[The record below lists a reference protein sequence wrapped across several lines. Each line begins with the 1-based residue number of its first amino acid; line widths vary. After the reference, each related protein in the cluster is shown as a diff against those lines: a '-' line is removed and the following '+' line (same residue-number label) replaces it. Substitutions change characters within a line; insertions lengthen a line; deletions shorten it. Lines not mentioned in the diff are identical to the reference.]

1 MLFGFLRLCI
11 AAVAS
16 AHLVCGVTVCTF
28 RSAYATECT
37 GCIFIAGF
45 ITGKIIILV
54 HNASSYP
61 ICK

>member
-1 MLFGFLRLCI
+1 MLFGVLRFCI
-11 AAVAS
+11 ATGAS
-16 AHLVCGVTVCTF
+16 AHLVCGVTVCTS
-28 RSAYATECT
+28 RSAYSTECT

-45 ITGKIIILV
+45 VTGKIIILV